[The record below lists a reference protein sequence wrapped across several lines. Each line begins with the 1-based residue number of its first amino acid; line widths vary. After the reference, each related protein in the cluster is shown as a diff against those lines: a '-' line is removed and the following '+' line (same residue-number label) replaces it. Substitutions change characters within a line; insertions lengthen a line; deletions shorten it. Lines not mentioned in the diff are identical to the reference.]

1 MTLFGASVKAVKCT
15 DKKCVENH
23 VLESLVPLLLFS
35 QDDNDEI
42 AKVMPVSFQPSS
54 EFKSNSANSVYL
66 LEDTDCKSHS
76 YSLRPL
82 AQNYIPVIFLS
93 KLREIKL
100 LISV

>member
-42 AKVMPVSFQPSS
+42 AKVMPVSFQPSITEFRSSS
-54 EFKSNSANSVYL
+54 ENSVYL
-66 LEDTDCKSHS
+66 LEYTDC
-76 YSLRPL
+76 SLIL
-82 AQNYIPVIFLS
+82 IPYVLWHKTTFQS
-93 KLREIKL
+93 F
-100 LISV
+100 S

>member
-42 AKVMPVSFQPSS
+42 AKVMPVSFQPSIS
-54 EFKSNSANSVYL
+54 EFRSNSANSVYL
-66 LEDTDCKSHS
+66 LEDTDYSHI
-76 YSLRPL
+76 L
-82 AQNYIPVIFLS
+82 IPYVLWHKTTFQS
-93 KLREIKL
+93 F
-100 LISV
+100 S